1 MNAFFFGV
9 LALLLIAVAAYLWI
23 SNINYKTR
31 KEQERLDAIDAANK
45 AEIESWLSP
54 EYILTHNPSS
64 YQIEAILN
72 SNPNYRIEQMA
83 IKAALASRDVLSLSL
98 VDKYA
103 PQHSEQ
109 AGRAHWDI
117 IFAKANTIDECEE
130 LLRQHSY
137 DSSKWCLAW
146 KAKLEQKIK
155 QAKQREKKVAFLNQ
169 ARAAGI
175 EVCSICETIDPARCD
190 DCSCC
195 ISGKRGCSH
204 SFGGLC
210 EDCK

>member
-1 MNAFFFGV
+1 MNAAFFGV
-9 LALLLIAVAAYLWI
+9 LMLLLIAVVFYVWV

-31 KEQERLDAIDAANK
+31 KEQDRLEALDAI
-45 AEIESWLSP
+45 ERVETESP
-54 EYILTHNPSS
+54 EYILTHKPSP
-64 YQIEAILN
+64 YQIEVILS
-72 SNPNYRIEQMA
+72 SNPNYHIEQMA
-83 IKAALASRDVLSLSL
+83 IKAALASRNIISLSL

-103 PQHSEQ
+103 PRYSEQ
-109 AGRAHWDI
+109 ASRAHWDI
-117 IFAKANTIDECEE
+117 IFAKANTIAECEQ
-130 LLRQHSY
+130 LLREHRHDCS
-137 DSSKWCLAW
+137 DWCLAW

-155 QAKQREKKVAFLNQ
+155 QARQLEKKVAFLNQ

-175 EVCSICETIDPARCD
+175 EVCSICDTVDPTRCD
-190 DCSCC
+190 DCNCC